1 MTREL
6 EQLGPRDFITGCL
19 VVGVVLVVVPFL
31 AIMFKISFYLAIII
45 GVVLA
50 ILLGIALLGR
60 VIRVIF
66 TRIRSRDQNDRRR
79 LP

>member
-6 EQLGPRDFITGCL
+6 EQLGPRDFVTGCL
-19 VVGVVLVVVPFL
+19 VVGVVLVVVPL
-31 AIMFKISFYLAIII
+31 LVIMFKISFYLAIII

-50 ILLGIALLGR
+50 IILGTALLGR

-66 TRIRSRDQNDRRR
+66 TRIRSRDEYDKKR